1 MTLTLQAD
9 DLIMA
14 LEGNTY
20 GLRHFLDRQT
30 GEILFISDENE
41 IEDDR
46 EQIDEDFERYAE
58 IEPVPSHVSFEI
70 MANFVES
77 LPEGNVRRDLAWAIN
92 QRKPFRHFKSKLY
105 RHPNL
110 DKQWFRFREQAFIE
124 IIKKWLDDHKIE
136 ATVIPFHKSPPEN

>member
-1 MTLTLQAD
+1 
-9 DLIMA
+9 
-14 LEGNTY
+14 
-20 GLRHFLDRQT
+20 
-30 GEILFISDENE
+30 
-41 IEDDR
+41 
-46 EQIDEDFERYAE
+46 
-58 IEPVPSHVSFEI
+58 I

-110 DKQWFRFREQAFIE
+110 DKQWFLFREQAFIE